1 MTPGEG
7 PEHPQGWA
15 VLGETQDGG
24 RAGYLCVCKWL
35 SCV

>member
-15 VLGETQDGG
+15 VLGETQRMVGG
-24 RAGYLCVCKWL
+24 QGQKY
-35 SCV
+35 